1 MNRMDHKSF
10 KSLVEGVN
18 KVLVKNE
25 PNSEINEKL
34 LENCIA
40 SIDEQFLNEG
50 IELTEEQ
57 LQELWAGL
65 KAAAGHLM
73 TGKLRGIRDVMDT
86 AEQDANDR
94 DTERRAGKKFERA
107 QKKAKDRADFLYN
120 TGDSSDDDRE
130 YSELKATAT
139 RRSEDLKH
147 ASERKRS
154 ADAPRLG
161 GRERKSGEK
170 AKADLSTE
178 RTERAAEQEASARR
192 DFGNK
197 LTRRQ
202 MRLRL
207 AGKGDA
213 KQKKYLEKKAKSA
226 RLDTK
231 KYSAKGVHKKT
242 GKYVFGG
249 KGVKDVMV
257 DHVLNFA
264 KNILKD

>member
-1 MNRMDHKSF
+1 MDQKSF

-18 KVLVKNE
+18 DVIRKGPQTE
-25 PNSEINEKL
+25 EINEKL

-73 TGKLRGIRDVMDT
+73 SGKLRGIRDVMDT

-94 DTERRAGKKFERA
+94 DTERRAGKKFDRA
-107 QKKAKDRADFLYN
+107 QKKAKDRADYLYN
-120 TGDSSDDDRE
+120 TGDSHEDDRE
-130 YSELKATAT
+130 YNELKAAAT
-139 RRSEDLKH
+139 RRSEDLSH

-161 GRERKSGEK
+161 GRARKDAEQT
-170 AKADLSTE
+170 KADLSSE
-178 RTERAAEQEASARR
+178 RTARAAEQEEFARKNFANR
-192 DFGNK
+192 

-202 MRLRL
+202 MRVKL

-213 KQKKYLEKKAKSA
+213 KQKKHLERKARAA
-226 RLDTK
+226 RLDTR
-231 KYSAKGVHKKT
+231 KYSAKGVHKET

-249 KGVKDVMV
+249 RGVRDVMV

-264 KNILKD
+264 RNVLKD